1 LHAWLALIAGLLVVA
16 AGLLIISASLGLAF
30 ALAAELVLAL
40 AIILIVI
47 AVIVAW
53 LFYTGVQAQYKRV
66 KTGKEAL
73 IGAHGIV
80 TTDLKP
86 KGEVRVL
93 GEFWQAIAKEGEIAN
108 GTEVEVLCLD
118 GMFLVVKVAEEK
130 LNSPECQ

>member
-1 LHAWLALIAGLLVVA
+1 MHAWLALIAGVLVVV

-30 ALAAELVLAL
+30 ALAVEVVLAL
-40 AIILIVI
+40 AIILFVI

-86 KGEVRVL
+86 KGEIRVL
-93 GEFWQAIAKEGEIAN
+93 GEFWQAKAKDGEIAT
-108 GTEVEVLCLD
+108 GTRSASSRLD
-118 GMFLVVKVAEEK
+118 GMFLVVKVVEQKA
-130 LNSPECQ
+130 

>member
-1 LHAWLALIAGLLVVA
+1 LHAWLALIAGLLAVVA
-16 AGLLIISASLGLAF
+16 GSLIISASLGLAL
-30 ALAAELVLAL
+30 ALPVELILAL
-40 AIILIVI
+40 AVTLLIIAGI
-47 AVIVAW
+47 AAW
-53 LFYTGVQAQYKRV
+53 LFYAGVQAQYKRV

-93 GEFWQAIAKEGEIAN
+93 GEFWQAKAKDGQIPN
-108 GTEVEVLCLD
+108 GTEVQVLCLD

-130 LNSPECQ
+130 LNSTECQ

>member
-1 LHAWLALIAGLLVVA
+1 MRAWLALIAGLLVVA
-16 AGLLIISASLGLAF
+16 AGLLIISASLGLAL
-30 ALAAELVLAL
+30 ALAAEIVLAIAVVL
-40 AIILIVI
+40 LVI
-47 AVIVAW
+47 AGIIAW
-53 LFYTGVQAQYKRV
+53 LFYAGVQAQYKRV

-86 KGEVRVL
+86 KGEIRVL
-93 GEFWQAIAKEGEIAN
+93 GEFWQAKAKDGEISN
-108 GTEVEVLCLD
+108 GTEVQVLCLD